1 VHLHDDQRDVEHQL
15 LAAAATVEENLL
27 ALGWVQASF
36 LHIILTPHA
45 TMKTI
50 TIRLRN

>member
-1 VHLHDDQRDVEHQL
+1 VQHRL
-15 LAAAATVEENLL
+15 LAAAATVEEDLL
-27 ALGWVQASF
+27 ALGRVQVPF
-36 LHIILTPHA
+36 LYVILTPHA